1 MQVFERENGC
11 YLKTLITVGL
21 LKIKVSSSTYVD
33 GCLKQ
38 SCISFGPPV
47 GDDNTFGIL
56 SVNIWK
62 APHTKLLLSEC
73 ACLREQGG
81 CEQLGE

>member
-1 MQVFERENGC
+1 MQVFERENDC
-11 YLKTLITVGL
+11 YLKILITVGL
-21 LKIKVSSSTYVD
+21 LKIKENASTYVD

-56 SVNIWK
+56 SVN
-62 APHTKLLLSEC
+62 TKLLLSEC
-73 ACLREQGG
+73 AWVGVSN
-81 CEQLGE
+81 